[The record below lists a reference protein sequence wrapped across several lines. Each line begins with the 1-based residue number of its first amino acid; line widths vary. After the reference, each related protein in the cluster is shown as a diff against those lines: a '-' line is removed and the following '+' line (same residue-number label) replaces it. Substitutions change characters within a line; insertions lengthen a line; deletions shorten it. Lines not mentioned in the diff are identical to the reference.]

1 MSFENLNQLSQEKQ
15 KLLELMNNN
24 NIKPNQISLTQ
35 LQIQNLIYLFYYYNE
50 ATSSIINGNKQNDF
64 FDNIPFI
71 NFDNNSNIP
80 NLNINNIINYEKK
93 NEISYNNSINNIN
106 INKVNIN
113 NNLYNYINNNQENIS
128 SKNFPISEGNQ
139 FIIIKHNSKKIFCC
153 KYPNC
158 NCIYRSKENLV
169 LHFRNKHLMEKPYH
183 CKYCGAC
190 FSHRNGKTYHE
201 RKKHTKI
208 FPHKCLFQNCQMKF
222 ASKSAL
228 NYHLKH
234 RHPENFIMNNI
245 KNEH

>member
-245 KNEH
+245 KNDN

>member
-35 LQIQNLIYLFYYYNE
+35 LQIQNLIYLFFYYNE

-234 RHPENFIMNNI
+234 RHPENFIMNNSN
-245 KNEH
+245 NEH

>member
-1 MSFENLNQLSQEKQ
+1 MSLENLNQLSQEKQ
-15 KLLELMNNN
+15 KLLELMNIN

-234 RHPENFIMNNI
+234 RHPENFIMNNSN
-245 KNEH
+245 NEH

>member
-15 KLLELMNNN
+15 KFLELMNNN

-234 RHPENFIMNNI
+234 RHPENFIMNNSN
-245 KNEH
+245 NEH

>member
-234 RHPENFIMNNI
+234 RHPENFIMNNSN
-245 KNEH
+245 NEH

>member
-128 SKNFPISEGNQ
+128 SKNFPIIEGKQ
-139 FIIIKHNSKKIFCC
+139 YIIIKHNSKKIFCC

-234 RHPENFIMNNI
+234 RHPENFIMNNSN
-245 KNEH
+245 NEH